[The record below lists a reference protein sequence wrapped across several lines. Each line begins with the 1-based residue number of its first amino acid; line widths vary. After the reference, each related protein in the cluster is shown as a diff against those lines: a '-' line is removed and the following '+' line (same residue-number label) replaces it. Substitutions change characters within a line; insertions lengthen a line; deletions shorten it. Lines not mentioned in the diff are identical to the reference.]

1 VSGSYDVIVA
11 GLGAMGSSTLHQ
23 LARRGRRVLGLDRF
37 APPHALGSSHGRSR
51 IIREAYYEEPRY
63 VPLVQRAYECWAD
76 LEAESGVTLF
86 RRTGG
91 LTMGP
96 ARGDLVQ
103 GARRSV
109 EAHSLPHELLS
120 ADEIRRRVPAF
131 HPDDGM
137 VGVWEPRAGI
147 LAPDAAIG
155 AALELASRHGAEML
169 CNTTLRSWRAGPDDV
184 EVITDAGTFRAARL
198 VLAVGAWMRQ
208 VLVELDLPLAVQR
221 NVLLWF
227 TPEPTT
233 SAFAPE
239 RFPVFLCE
247 YAPGR
252 AWYGFPDT
260 GEGVKLA
267 LHHHGGS
274 EDPDRLD
281 RQVTDADID
290 AVRTLAR
297 RYLPSANGA
306 LRETA
311 TCMYTTTPDGH
322 FIIDRHPAHP
332 NVIVASPCSGHG
344 FKFASAIG
352 EVLADLAED
361 RVPGFDL
368 APFSLARLR

>member
-11 GLGAMGSSTLHQ
+11 GLGAMGSATLHH

-37 APPHALGSSHGRSR
+37 SPPHALGSSHGRSR

-63 VPLVQRAYECWAD
+63 VPLVQRAYERWAD

-96 ARGDLVQ
+96 AGGELAE

-109 EAHSLPHELLS
+109 EAHALPHELLS
-120 ADEIRRRVPAF
+120 ADEIRRRVPGLN
-131 HPDDGM
+131 PDDDM
-137 VGVWEPRAGI
+137 VGVWEPRGGI
-147 LAPDAAIG
+147 LAPEASIG
-155 AALELASRHGAEML
+155 ASLDVARRHGAEL
-169 CNTTLRSWRAGPDDV
+169 RLDTALRSWRAAPDDV
-184 EVITDAGTFRAARL
+184 EVTTDAATFRASRL

-208 VLVELDLPLAVQR
+208 VLVELDLPLVVER

-227 TPEPTT
+227 TPEPATA
-233 SAFAPE
+233 AFAPE

-247 YAPGR
+247 YAPGH

-274 EDPDRLD
+274 WDPDRLD
-281 RQVTDADID
+281 RQVTEADIG

-322 FIIDRHPAHP
+322 FIIDRHPAHS

-361 RVPGFDL
+361 RVPAFDL
-368 APFSLARLR
+368 GPFSLARFR